1 MTHIQEH
8 FVPEENAEARKWTIL
23 KPALETASSAIRRRL
38 AATSGEQSSTAPP
51 CPPSLPA
58 CRDFSTWASN
68 RDLWQ
73 WISKFRFLY
82 ILILKVL
89 RAEVQIFSEEM
100 VRSHCFD
107 FKKQLL
113 MMNPFLTV
121 SDCSS
126 IKGGAGDSLSPSC
139 SRIENKFST
148 QSQF

>member
-1 MTHIQEH
+1 MTHIQEY

-82 ILILKVL
+82 RDIQILWQGESIRFSFSSLIYGASFHPTGSNFSCRVFQRTRMSTTHFRTHVVL
-89 RAEVQIFSEEM
+89 
-100 VRSHCFD
+100 
-107 FKKQLL
+107 LL
-113 MMNPFLTV
+113 IGF
-121 SDCSS
+121 
-126 IKGGAGDSLSPSC
+126 
-139 SRIENKFST
+139 F
-148 QSQF
+148 F

>member
-1 MTHIQEH
+1 MTHIQEY
-8 FVPEENAEARKWTIL
+8 FVPEENDEARKWTIL

-38 AATSGEQSSTAPP
+38 AATSGEQSSIAPP

-100 VRSHCFD
+100 IRGHCFD
-107 FKKQLL
+107 FKKQRT
-113 MMNPFLTV
+113 F
-121 SDCSS
+121 DC
-126 IKGGAGDSLSPSC
+126 
-139 SRIENKFST
+139 
-148 QSQF
+148 